1 VKENRDHLKD
11 ENLGTT
17 RSAAI
22 FIKLL
27 NVARESKMEDI
38 YKVLKS
44 SKNKDILYVL
54 LSMCE
59 YKKKIFVCN
68 NHLNVKE
75 YAREGSCHNNSK
87 SLHFIFLKLRP
98 AQGLQYFKK
107 PRTLYCQ
114 QIISFLLLLVLKNL
128 AWK

>member
-1 VKENRDHLKD
+1 LKD

-17 RSAAI
+17 RSAAV

-54 LSMCE
+54 RLIHTYHAVPMP
-59 YKKKIFVCN
+59 FPFHAVP
-68 NHLNVKE
+68 H
-75 YAREGSCHNNSK
+75 
-87 SLHFIFLKLRP
+87 
-98 AQGLQYFKK
+98 
-107 PRTLYCQ
+107 
-114 QIISFLLLLVLKNL
+114 
-128 AWK
+128 

>member
-1 VKENRDHLKD
+1 MKENRDHLKD

-59 YKKKIFVCN
+59 YNKKIFACSN
-68 NHLNVKE
+68 WLYVKE
-75 YAREGSCHNNSK
+75 HARVGSFHDSNM
-87 SLHFIFLKLRP
+87 SLPFISLRLSP
-98 AQGLQYFKK
+98 A
-107 PRTLYCQ
+107 
-114 QIISFLLLLVLKNL
+114 
-128 AWK
+128 

>member
-1 VKENRDHLKD
+1 LKD

-44 SKNKDILYVL
+44 SKNKDILYVWF
-54 LSMCE
+54 SIWE
-59 YKKKIFVCN
+59 YKKECLFM
-68 NHLNVKE
+68 
-75 YAREGSCHNNSK
+75 
-87 SLHFIFLKLRP
+87 
-98 AQGLQYFKK
+98 Q
-107 PRTLYCQ
+107 
-114 QIISFLLLLVLKNL
+114 
-128 AWK
+128 